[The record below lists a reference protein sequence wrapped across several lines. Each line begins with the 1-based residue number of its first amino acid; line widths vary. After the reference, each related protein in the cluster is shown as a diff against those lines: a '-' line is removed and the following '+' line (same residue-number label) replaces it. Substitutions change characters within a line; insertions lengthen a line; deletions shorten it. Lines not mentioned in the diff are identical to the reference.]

1 MFYRLMKN
9 ILLFILII
17 LFSKPVFTQT
27 DFDTE
32 SDSIGIEVFLIDAYV
47 KQEPPYIFILSFY
60 TSEVC
65 LSNVIIDNKYEYLV
79 SNGLSEAHSAKI
91 DISDLKFLDKNVNFV
106 IETIDSLGNKSIS
119 EEFEFD
125 LPYEPIIKDG
135 SSIWTLCLFA
145 GSVFLLPMPGY
156 VNADGNNYYSL
167 TKEIPIISFRSKRG
181 NYPSGYTS
189 FEYTYIFDAQNRN
202 FVRLGYKKI
211 FQIDYLEY
219 ISPGITAFSNFNGQ
233 NGLAPEI
240 SVGWFTLFDTF
251 TLYTRYRYNF
261 KPGDSNSNFHEIN
274 LGLYTRFFS
283 LYL

>member
-1 MFYRLMKN
+1 MKN

-17 LFSKPVFTQT
+17 LFSKPVFSQT

-79 SNGLSEAHSAKI
+79 SSGLSEAHSAKI

-106 IETIDSLGNKSIS
+106 IETIDSLGNKSTS

-189 FEYTYIFDAQNRN
+189 FEYTYIFDAENRN

-219 ISPGITAFSNFNGQ
+219 ISPGITAYTNFNGQ
-233 NGLAPEI
+233 NGFAPEI
-240 SVGWFTLFDTF
+240 SIGWFTLFDTF

>member
-1 MFYRLMKN
+1 MKK
-9 ILLFILII
+9 FI
-17 LFSKPVFTQT
+17 LFSILLVSLSSSIIAQEEFETKV
-27 DFDTE
+27 DT
-32 SDSIGIEVFLIDAYV
+32 GRIEVFLIDAYV

-91 DISDLKFLDKNVNFV
+91 EITALNFLERNVNFV
-106 IETIDSLGNKSIS
+106 IETIDSLGNKYKT

-156 VNADGNNYYSL
+156 VITDGDNYYSL
-167 TKEIPIISFRSKRG
+167 TKEIPVVSFRSRRG
-181 NYPSGYTS
+181 NYPAGYFS
-189 FEYTYIFDAQNRN
+189 IEYTYIFEAEDRN
-202 FVRLGYKKI
+202 FARLGYKRI
-211 FQIDYLEY
+211 IPIDYIEY
-219 ISPGITAFSNFNGQ
+219 ISPGITAYTNFNGQ
-233 NGLAPEI
+233 NGFSPEL
-240 SVGWFTLFDTF
+240 SVGWFTLLDTF
-251 TLYTRYRYNF
+251 TLYTRYRYNY
-261 KPGDSNSNFHEIN
+261 KPSDSNSNFHEIN

>member
-1 MFYRLMKN
+1 MNK
-9 ILLFILII
+9 FILPFLLVY
-17 LFSKPVFTQT
+17 LFSMPAFSQEDYEVET
-27 DFDTE
+27 
-32 SDSIGIEVFLIDAYV
+32 DSISVEVFLIDAYV

-91 DISDLKFLDKNVNFV
+91 DITALKFLDKNVNFI

-156 VNADGNNYYSL
+156 VNANGNHYYSL

-181 NYPSGYTS
+181 NYPSGYFS
-189 FEYTYIFDAQNRN
+189 LEYTYIFEAENRS
-202 FVRLGYKKI
+202 FAHFGYKRI
-211 FQIDYLEY
+211 FPIDYIEY
-219 ISPGITAFSNFNGQ
+219 ISPGITAYTNFNGQ
-233 NGLAPEI
+233 NGFAPEL
-240 SVGWFTLFDTF
+240 SVGWFNLFDTF

>member
-1 MFYRLMKN
+1 MKN
-9 ILLFILII
+9 IILFILII
-17 LFSKPVFTQT
+17 LLSNPVFSQT
-27 DFDTE
+27 GFDTE
-32 SDSIGIEVFLIDAYV
+32 SDSVVVEVFLIDAYV

-79 SNGLSEAHSAKI
+79 SSGLSEAHSAKI

-106 IETIDSLGNKSIS
+106 IETIDSLGNKSTS

-189 FEYTYIFDAQNRN
+189 FEYTYIFAAENRN

-219 ISPGITAFSNFNGQ
+219 ISPGITAYTNFNGQ
-233 NGLAPEI
+233 NGFAPEI

-261 KPGDSNSNFHEIN
+261 KPGDSNSNFNEIN